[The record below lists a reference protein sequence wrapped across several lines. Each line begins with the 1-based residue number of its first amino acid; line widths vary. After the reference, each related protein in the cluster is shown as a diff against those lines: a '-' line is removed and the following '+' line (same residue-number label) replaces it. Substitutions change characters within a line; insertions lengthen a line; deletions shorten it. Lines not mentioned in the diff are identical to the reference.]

1 MMLGYEVIRGHIDI
15 LVFAVRRLSRRWKV
29 TTLLA
34 PTPLFPIYV
43 MKCSQTLLGP
53 CRNDAG

>member
-34 PTPLFPIYV
+34 PTPLFP
-43 MKCSQTLLGP
+43 KHES
-53 CRNDAG
+53 RNVTS